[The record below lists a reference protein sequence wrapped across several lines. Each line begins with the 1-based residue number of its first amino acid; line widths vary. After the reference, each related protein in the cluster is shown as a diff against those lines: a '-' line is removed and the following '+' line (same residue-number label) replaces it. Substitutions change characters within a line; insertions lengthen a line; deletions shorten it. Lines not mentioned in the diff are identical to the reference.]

1 MEVVVI
7 GAGPGGL
14 ATAVALRGLGHE
26 VAVYERA
33 PSLRLG
39 GSAVTMWPNGL
50 AVLEELGVPLEG
62 LGPVIDVLDGRD
74 HRGRPLLQMRTAAL
88 VARFGAPAMS
98 VQRGRLVQRLASAL
112 PPDVVRFSAV
122 CTGVDPAAGLVT
134 FVDGGTA
141 RGDVVVGADGR
152 DSAVRAAVRPDAR
165 SSPTGW
171 ATWQGL
177 SAVDI
182 DVIGSS
188 RILTLLGPGGFVGL
202 QPAGEGLLQWYFSV
216 PPSAGLPASAHEGA
230 VVDMLRARFAGWAD
244 PVPAVLRAIADTSV
258 TPWEHHTLRITG
270 PWGAGRVTLLGDAA
284 HAMPPSLAQGV
295 NQTLEDVHA
304 LTTAL
309 AGPTADTDLDG
320 ALRRYEG
327 IRAGQVR
334 RISAMT
340 ASESS
345 TTYRRSTNLLMRAMP
360 PRVATATYN
369 TLISRASSVLA
380 HRLARA

>member
-14 ATAVALRGLGHE
+14 AAAVALRRLGHE
-26 VAVYERA
+26 VVVYERA
-33 PSLRLG
+33 PSLRLS

-62 LGPVIDVLDGRD
+62 LGPEIDVLDGRD

-88 VARFGAPAMS
+88 VARFVAPTMS
-98 VQRGRLVQRLASAL
+98 VQRGRLVQRLASVL
-112 PPDVVRFSAV
+112 PPDVVHFDAV
-122 CTGVDPAAGLVT
+122 CTGVDPAAGLAT
-134 FVDGGTA
+134 FADGRTA

-152 DSAVRAAVRPDAR
+152 DSAVRAAVWPDAV

-177 SAVDI
+177 SPVDI
-182 DVIGSS
+182 DITRSK
-188 RILTLLGPGGFVGL
+188 RILTVLGPGGFVGL

-216 PPSAGLPASAHEGA
+216 PPSAGMPASAHEGA
-230 VVDMLRARFAGWAD
+230 VVDMLRGRFAGWAE
-244 PVPAVLRAIADTSV
+244 PVPAVLDVIADTTV

-270 PWGAGRVTLLGDAA
+270 AWGAGRVTLLGDAA
-284 HAMPPSLAQGV
+284 HAMPPNLAQGV

-309 AGPTADTDLDG
+309 AAPTASTDLVG
-320 ALRRYEG
+320 TLRGYERS
-327 IRAGQVR
+327 RARQLR

-345 TTYRRSTNLLMRAMP
+345 TTYRRSSNLLMRAMP
-360 PRVATATYN
+360 PRLATATYN
-369 TLISRASSVLA
+369 SLISRSSSVLA
-380 HRLARA
+380 QRLQQA